1 MTREEEATPRKPRI
15 LVCND
20 DGYQA
25 DGIAALAEAVAPLG
39 EVWVVAPETQ
49 QSATSHAISL
59 ERPLRLRD
67 LGNRHYAV
75 DGTPTDCA
83 HLAINHLLK
92 ERRPDLTVTGIN
104 HGPNLA
110 NDVAYSGTVAGA
122 MESAIL
128 GVPAIAF
135 SLATHGS
142 FDFGP
147 TARFARSLVRRALED
162 LPEQP
167 FVLNVN
173 VPAGVDPDVY
183 TITRLGKHSYGNE
196 VVESTDPRGRS
207 YYWIGGNDYTF
218 EKIPG
223 TDCHV
228 VYGEQRV
235 SVTPL
240 LLDLTEEP
248 LLEHLARWK
257 IAEFE
262 RA

>member
-1 MTREEEATPRKPRI
+1 M
-15 LVCND
+15 
-20 DGYQA
+20 
-25 DGIAALAEAVAPLG
+25 APLG
-39 EVWVVAPETQ
+39 DVWVVAPETQ

-67 LGNRHYAV
+67 MGNNRYAV

-135 SLATHGS
+135 SVATRRG
-142 FDFGP
+142 FNFAP
-147 TARFARSLVRRALED
+147 AARFARRLVQTALAD
-162 LPEQP
+162 RPEQP
-167 FVLNVN
+167 YVLNVN
-173 VPAGVDPDVY
+173 VPSGVEHDEY
-183 TITRLGKHSYGNE
+183 SITRLGKHSYGNE
-196 VVESTDPRGRS
+196 VVESTDPRGRP
-207 YYWIGGNDYTF
+207 YYWIGGNSYTF

-223 TDCHV
+223 TDCQV
-228 VYGEQRV
+228 VYGDSRI

-240 LLDLTEEP
+240 HLDLTAEP
-248 LLEHLARWK
+248 LLEQLSRWK
-257 IAEFE
+257 IADFE

>member
-1 MTREEEATPRKPRI
+1 M
-15 LVCND
+15 CND
-20 DGYQA
+20 DGYRA
-25 DGIAALAEAVAPLG
+25 DGIAALAEAVSSLG

-59 ERPLRLRD
+59 ERPLRLRE
-67 LGNRHYAV
+67 LGNNRYAV

-92 ERRPDLTVTGIN
+92 GRRPDLTLAGIN

-135 SLATHGS
+135 SLAS
-142 FDFGP
+142 YRDFDFGP
-147 TARFARSLVRRALED
+147 TARFARSLVQRALDD

-167 FVLNVN
+167 YVLNVN
-173 VPAGVDPDVY
+173 VPAGVELDSY
-183 TITRLGKHSYGNE
+183 SITRLGKHSYGNE
-196 VVESTDPRGRS
+196 VVESTDPRGRP
-207 YYWIGGNDYTF
+207 YYWIGGNDYSF
-218 EKIPG
+218 EEIPG
-223 TDCHV
+223 TDCQV
-228 VYGEQRV
+228 VYGERRV

-240 LLDLTEEP
+240 HLDLTEEP
-248 LLEHLARWK
+248 LLEHLSSWK
-257 IAEFE
+257 IAEF
-262 RA
+262 ALA